1 MTDRELMQQALH
13 ALELIDEAM
22 PFPVAKLTIKN
33 LGERL
38 AQPEQEPVCDKDPQG
53 CWSVRCQLGKVCKH
67 AAPRQWQGLTEE
79 RIEELAKESDLDWH
93 KHWNDDESNRLE
105 KFAELIVRECAGLFP
120 NVYVEIENEYG
131 HTPVIA
137 ADYIKKHFGVEE

>member
-1 MTDRELMQQALH
+1 MNESIKAGANIH
-13 ALELIDEAM
+13 AGDGGY
-22 PFPVAKLTIKN
+22 
-33 LGERL
+33 GEGTQEGYDAFVKVRNKSL
-38 AQPEQEPVCDKDPQG
+38 AQGRIRDLAEQAMATLPAIEGSLSHTYFDK
-53 CWSVRCQLGKVCKH
+53 
-67 AAPRQWQGLTEE
+67 
-79 RIEELAKESDLDWH
+79 
-93 KHWNDDESNRLE
+93 E